1 VADAAAALKLSA
13 PDLLRLGVADEVVPE
28 PPGGAHLDPPR
39 AARELGRAI
48 ERHLARLERL
58 SPIRLRREREKK
70 FAAMGAAFV
79 LSRRIESPG

>member
-1 VADAAAALKLSA
+1 
-13 PDLLRLGVADEVVPE
+13 
-28 PPGGAHLDPPR
+28 
-39 AARELGRAI
+39 LGRAI

-79 LSRRIESPG
+79 LSRRVESPG